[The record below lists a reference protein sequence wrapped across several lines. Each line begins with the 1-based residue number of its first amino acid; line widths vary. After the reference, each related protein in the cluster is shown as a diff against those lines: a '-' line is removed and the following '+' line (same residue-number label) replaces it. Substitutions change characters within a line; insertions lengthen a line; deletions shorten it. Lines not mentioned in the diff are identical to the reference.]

1 MGDKNHNRLPI
12 NLPQLQNLIKRDKD
26 AYAEEFNQQ
35 YRHYQALLQ
44 IFHLKPTAES
54 KELDDI
60 VMFLA
65 QISHC
70 YPDVL
75 SSFPN
80 ELTQI
85 LQQNSTTMNPQL
97 RFTMCR
103 ALMLLRSKGLIEP
116 GVILELFFKLFRCQ
130 DKELRKALYSH
141 IINDIKSMNAKRKN
155 NSVNTQLQN
164 FMYSMLS
171 DSNATAVKLSLD
183 IMKEL
188 YGRDVWKDTK
198 TVNAISTACF
208 SPITKVLVSAL
219 TFFLGKEKDDKKD
232 SDDSDDDDG
241 TKKNEQQML
250 LAHRVGKHTKKRKKR
265 LDRARAKLREK
276 EKKKKKPDMFDTAA
290 LHLLH
295 DPQGF
300 AERLMTQVEKTTE
313 RFEVKLM
320 MIDLV
325 SRLIGVHS
333 LFLFNFYPYLQRF
346 MQPHQREVPKILLF
360 GAQASHDLVPPEIL
374 QPMVR
379 TIVNN
384 FVTERNANEVVAVGI
399 NAVREICNRSPL
411 TMTDDLLGD
420 LAAYKNSKAK
430 PISMAAR
437 SIIGAFREI
446 NPEML
451 KRKDRG
457 RMTEA
462 RKERM
467 AMGDT
472 RKAYGQL
479 SAAEGVLGAEVLL
492 GEAGAEEDNKEE
504 EEEKGDEEEG
514 PIAEKNVEGSGEDEG
529 TEDQAEDGGDGA
541 ESDVEFSDFSDM
553 EDDGDSDDDGEGE
566 NDDDDDDD
574 DDDDAESIPRSATES
589 VASSRVSTASRSK
602 RAERSD
608 KERRRQRRHR
618 KAEILKEKAEEI
630 KAQGA
635 KNAKLDVNAIK
646 ERMEKARDISAS
658 GYVFTQEDFKRIKA
672 RQNEKSVKL
681 DSKNRKRKLE
691 RDSDDDDDEDD
702 SDDDSDEEDSDHDG
716 PLLKIGAIEGVHA
729 KRKNNKQAKIE
740 AIKKGREGREK
751 FGGRK
756 EKMNPFASENTKQKK
771 KHQPF
776 MMVKQKMRHKKK
788 TSFREKQAKLKKS
801 MMRREKNSH

>member
-26 AYAEEFNQQ
+26 AYREEFGQQ

-44 IFHLKPTAES
+44 IFHLKPNDES
-54 KELDDI
+54 KDLAEI
-60 VMFLA
+60 IMFLA
-65 QISHC
+65 QIAHC

-75 SSFPN
+75 ENLPN

-85 LQQNSTTMNPQL
+85 LQHNSTTMNSQL
-97 RFTMCR
+97 RFTMCK
-103 ALMLLRSKGLIEP
+103 ALMLLRSKGLIAP

-141 IINDIKSMNAKRKN
+141 IISDIKNMNAKKKN

-188 YGRDVWKDTK
+188 YGRNVWKDTK

-208 SPITKVLVSAL
+208 SPLTKVLVSAL
-219 TFFLGKEKDDKKD
+219 HFFLGQEKDEKKD
-232 SDDSDDDDG
+232 EDDSSDDDAP
-241 TKKNEQQML
+241 TKNEQQML
-250 LAHRVGKHTKKRKKR
+250 LAHRVGKHSKKRKKR
-265 LDRARAKLREK
+265 LERARAKLRSK
-276 EKKKKKPDMFDTAA
+276 DKKKKKPDMFDTAG

-300 AERLMTQVEKTTE
+300 AERLMSQVEKTTE

-320 MIDLV
+320 MLDLV

-374 QPMVR
+374 EPMVR
-379 TIVNN
+379 TVVNN

-399 NAVREICNRSPL
+399 NAVREMCSRAPL
-411 TMTDDLLGD
+411 VMTEDLLGD

-430 PISMAAR
+430 PISVAAR
-437 SIIGAFREI
+437 SLIGIFRDI

-462 RKERM
+462 RKE
-467 AMGDT
+467 ALAQGDT
-472 RKAYGQL
+472 RRGYGE
-479 SAAEGVLGAEVLL
+479 AKIVGGVLGAEVLEGKV
-492 GEAGAEEDNKEE
+492 GEEKEVAEEGVGEEDSKIEGGSGEVEEEEDRGEEDEE
-504 EEEKGDEEEG
+504 EEED
-514 PIAEKNVEGSGEDEG
+514 
-529 TEDQAEDGGDGA
+529 
-541 ESDVEFSDFSDM
+541 SDVEEEDDDENGWVDM
-553 EDDGDSDDDGEGE
+553 EAEEGDDDDDGESDSGDSEGE
-566 NDDDDDDD
+566 EN
-574 DDDDAESIPRSATES
+574 S
-589 VASSRVSTASRSK
+589 VAGSGVGNTGSVDKKAF
-602 RAERSD
+602 SD
-608 KERRRQRRHR
+608 KQRRRHR
-618 KAEILKEKAEEI
+618 HQRKLEIRAEKAAEI

-635 KNAKLDVNAIK
+635 KNAKLDVATIQA
-646 ERMEKARDISAS
+646 RMSKAAEISAS
-658 GYVFTQEDFKRIKA
+658 GYVFTQDDFRRIKA
-672 RQNEKSVKL
+672 RQNEKELKL
-681 DSKNRKRKLE
+681 DSKNRKRKRE
-691 RDSDDDDDEDD
+691 EEEEESSEE
-702 SDDDSDEEDSDHDG
+702 EEDSDHEG

-729 KRKNNKQAKIE
+729 KRKRDKQARIE
-740 AIKKGREGREK
+740 SIKKGREGRGK
-751 FGGRK
+751 FGGGR
-756 EKMNPFASENTKQKK
+756 EKMNPHASENTKQKK

-776 MMVKQKMRHKKK
+776 MMVKQKMRGKKK
-788 TSFREKQAKLKKS
+788 TSFRDKQQKLKQSLLRK
-801 MMRREKNSH
+801 EKNSR

>member
-1 MGDKNHNRLPI
+1 MGEANFYYFTCLKKLPRKTGFIMGDKNHNRLPI

-75 SSFPN
+75 SSFPA

-85 LQQNSTTMNPQL
+85 LQQNATTMNPQL
-97 RFTMCR
+97 RFTMCG
-103 ALMLLRSKGLIEP
+103 ALMLLRSKALIEP

-130 DKELRKALYSH
+130 DKELRKSLYSH
-141 IINDIKSMNAKRKN
+141 IINDIKSMNMKRKN

-232 SDDSDDDDG
+232 SDDSSDDDG

-250 LAHRVGKHTKKRKKR
+250 LAHRVGNHTKKRKKR
-265 LDRARAKLREK
+265 LDRARAKLRQK

-379 TIVNN
+379 TIVDN

-399 NAVREICNRSPL
+399 NAVREICNRAPL

-420 LAAYKNSKAK
+420 LAGYKNSKAK
-430 PISMAAR
+430 PIAMAAR
-437 SIIGAFREI
+437 SIIGVFREI

-451 KRKDRG
+451 QRK
-457 RMTEA
+457 
-462 RKERM
+462 
-467 AMGDT
+467 
-472 RKAYGQL
+472 
-479 SAAEGVLGAEVLL
+479 
-492 GEAGAEEDNKEE
+492 
-504 EEEKGDEEEG
+504 G
-514 PIAEKNVEGSGEDEG
+514 P
-529 TEDQAEDGGDGA
+529 
-541 ESDVEFSDFSDM
+541 
-553 EDDGDSDDDGEGE
+553 
-566 NDDDDDDD
+566 
-574 DDDDAESIPRSATES
+574 
-589 VASSRVSTASRSK
+589 
-602 RAERSD
+602 ERSD
-608 KERRRQRRHR
+608 KERRRQRRQR
-618 KAEILKEKAEEI
+618 KAEILKEKADEI

-635 KNAKLDVNAIK
+635 KNAKLVVNAIK
-646 ERMEKARDISAS
+646 ERMEKARDISSS
-658 GYVFTQEDFKRIKA
+658 GYVFTQEDFKRVKA

-691 RDSDDDDDEDD
+691 KGSDDDDDDSEDD
-702 SDDDSDEEDSDHDG
+702 SDEGDSDHDG

-729 KRKNNKQAKIE
+729 KRKNDKQAKIE

-751 FGGRK
+751 L
-756 EKMNPFASENTKQKK
+756 A
-771 KHQPF
+771 
-776 MMVKQKMRHKKK
+776 
-788 TSFREKQAKLKKS
+788 
-801 MMRREKNSH
+801 

>member
-1 MGDKNHNRLPI
+1 
-12 NLPQLQNLIKRDKD
+12 
-26 AYAEEFNQQ
+26 
-35 YRHYQALLQ
+35 
-44 IFHLKPTAES
+44 
-54 KELDDI
+54 
-60 VMFLA
+60 
-65 QISHC
+65 
-70 YPDVL
+70 
-75 SSFPN
+75 
-80 ELTQI
+80 
-85 LQQNSTTMNPQL
+85 MNPQL

-116 GVILELFFKLFRCQ
+116 GVMLELFFKLFRCQ

-208 SPITKVLVSAL
+208 SPITKVFVSAL
-219 TFFLGKEKDDKKD
+219 TFFLGKEKDD

-504 EEEKGDEEEG
+504 EEEKG
-514 PIAEKNVEGSGEDEG
+514 
-529 TEDQAEDGGDGA
+529 
-541 ESDVEFSDFSDM
+541 
-553 EDDGDSDDDGEGE
+553 
-566 NDDDDDDD
+566 
-574 DDDDAESIPRSATES
+574 
-589 VASSRVSTASRSK
+589 
-602 RAERSD
+602 
-608 KERRRQRRHR
+608 
-618 KAEILKEKAEEI
+618 
-630 KAQGA
+630 
-635 KNAKLDVNAIK
+635 
-646 ERMEKARDISAS
+646 
-658 GYVFTQEDFKRIKA
+658 
-672 RQNEKSVKL
+672 
-681 DSKNRKRKLE
+681 
-691 RDSDDDDDEDD
+691 
-702 SDDDSDEEDSDHDG
+702 
-716 PLLKIGAIEGVHA
+716 
-729 KRKNNKQAKIE
+729 
-740 AIKKGREGREK
+740 
-751 FGGRK
+751 
-756 EKMNPFASENTKQKK
+756 
-771 KHQPF
+771 
-776 MMVKQKMRHKKK
+776 
-788 TSFREKQAKLKKS
+788 
-801 MMRREKNSH
+801 

>member
-12 NLPQLQNLIKRDKD
+12 NLPQLQNLIKRDKE

-70 YPDVL
+70 YPEDL
-75 SSFPN
+75 SSLPN

-85 LQQNSTTMNPQL
+85 LQQNSTTMHAQL

-103 ALMLLRSKGLIEP
+103 ALMLLRSKRLIEP

-141 IINDIKSMNAKRKN
+141 IINDIKIMNAKKKN

-164 FMYSMLS
+164 FMYSMLT
-171 DSNATAVKLSLD
+171 DNNATAVKLSLD

-208 SPITKVLVSAL
+208 SSITKVLVSAL
-219 TFFLGKEKDDKKD
+219 TFFLGIEKDDKKD
-232 SDDSDDDDG
+232 SDESEDDG

-250 LAHRVGKHTKKRKKR
+250 LAHRVGKHSKKRKKR
-265 LDRARAKLREK
+265 LDRSRAKLREK
-276 EKKKKKPDMFDTAA
+276 AKKKKKPDLFDTAA

-320 MIDLV
+320 MLDLV

-360 GAQASHDLVPPEIL
+360 GAQASHDLVPPEVL
-374 QPMVR
+374 EPMVK

-399 NAVREICNRSPL
+399 NAVREICNRAPL
-411 TMTDDLLGD
+411 TMTDELLGD

-437 SIIGAFREI
+437 SVIGVFRDV

-457 RMTEA
+457 RLTEA
-462 RKERM
+462 RKEKM
-467 AMGDT
+467 ALGDT
-472 RKAYGQL
+472 RRAYGQT
-479 SAAEGVLGAEVLL
+479 SAVEGVSGSEVLL
-492 GEAGAEEDNKEE
+492 RGMGEGEEEINEKGEGDLAGKDDEEAGDGEVVEAVEREE
-504 EEEKGDEEEG
+504 EALDADDENQDNDEE
-514 PIAEKNVEGSGEDEG
+514 
-529 TEDQAEDGGDGA
+529 
-541 ESDVEFSDFSDM
+541 SDIEFSDMDD
-553 EDDGDSDDDGEGE
+553 EDDGESDDDDDGE
-566 NDDDDDDD
+566 DDDDDNEDKVDD
-574 DDDDAESIPRSATES
+574 SEAKVSS
-589 VASSRVSTASRSK
+589 SSRLK
-602 RAERSD
+602 RNEKSD
-608 KERRRQRRHR
+608 KEKRRQRRKR
-618 KAEILKEKAEEI
+618 KVEILAEKTAEI

-635 KNAKLDVNAIK
+635 KNAKLDAGVIK
-646 ERMEKARDISAS
+646 ERMEQAREVSAS
-658 GYVFTQEDFKRIKA
+658 GYIFTQEDFKRIKA
-672 RQNEKSVKL
+672 RQNEKEVKL
-681 DSKNRKRKLE
+681 DSKNRKRKAE
-691 RDSDDDDDEDD
+691 ND
-702 SDDDSDEEDSDHDG
+702 SDDDSNSDDEDAEDSDHEG
-716 PLLKIGAIEGVHA
+716 PLLKIGAIEGVYA
-729 KRKNNKQAKIE
+729 KRKNDKQAKVE
-740 AIKKGREGREK
+740 AIRKGREGREK

-756 EKMNPFASENTKQKK
+756 EKMNPYASENTKQKQ

-788 TSFREKQAKLKKS
+788 TSFKEKQEKLKKS
-801 MMRREKNSH
+801 MMKREKNSH